1 MPTKLHVICKLC
13 LIVSIFVEVE
23 CHCGRV
29 LEVRDDYRELLAQ
42 TCRKSPILWCIW
54 WCQLGRWSARSPAAR
69 TTSGTPHTGG
79 RTHTASNESDMGEK
93 KKKKKKNTCKLS
105 HTTTQYS
112 DSCVS
117 EDLICIIGPTDC
129 MSASKLYYTHTVS
142 HALNAVPPL
151 SLIRSAMCVLSKDQ
165 ANMCATKVM
174 KEGQNS
180 KGRRL
185 SLPHFEVILAL

>member
-1 MPTKLHVICKLC
+1 MITESCQPKHAVKVPFSG
-13 LIVSIFVEVE
+13 VSDDVSWVA
-23 CHCGRV
+23 G
-29 LEVRDDYRELLAQ
+29 LLGALQQGPPQVRLTQEAEH
-42 TCRKSPILWCIW
+42 T
-54 WCQLGRWSARSPAAR
+54 QLPMNLTWAR
-69 TTSGTPHTGG
+69 
-79 RTHTASNESDMGEK
+79 K

-142 HALNAVPPL
+142 HTLNAVPPL

-185 SLPHFEVILAL
+185 SLPHFEVILALQKMYFCCVVLTQP